1 MGDINKNMFVEV
13 DGSVVCTS
21 TDCKIENPSLVVDL
35 DLGCVLKNADINVC
49 EPYYNAVVEKLS
61 NIDED
66 VSNIKLIIMDKYASL
81 SVPEICTFMNYIRNS
96 IGPENMRRMLNMSEV
111 ELHERLKYLHSLG
124 F

>member
-61 NIDED
+61 NI
-66 VSNIKLIIMDKYASL
+66 KLIIMDKYASL

-111 ELHERLKYLHSLG
+111 ELRERLKYLHSLG